1 MIQLFFFQKDQLEIR
16 KSLGLPLD
24 KKIILMGAARLDD
37 PIKGFQYLKE
47 ALKILSPNRTDIL
60 LILFGS
66 IKNSESF
73 FQELSVPYIS
83 LGLLT
88 DNNQISDLYSAA
100 NVTVVPS
107 LYETFGQTLIEAMAC
122 GCPTVSF
129 NNSGQTDIIDHQ
141 VNGFLAE
148 YKNSTDLAA
157 GISWVL
163 DRKDQKSLEDACIR
177 NVHEHYTEQVVA
189 KQYIKLYNEL
199 LQKGSIN

>member
-1 MIQLFFFQKDQLEIR
+1 M
-16 KSLGLPLD
+16 
-24 KKIILMGAARLDD
+24 
-37 PIKGFQYLKE
+37 
-47 ALKILSPNRTDIL
+47 SPNRTDIL

-141 VNGFLAE
+141 VNGFLA
-148 YKNSTDLAA
+148 K
-157 GISWVL
+157 IS
-163 DRKDQKSLEDACIR
+163 
-177 NVHEHYTEQVVA
+177 
-189 KQYIKLYNEL
+189 
-199 LQKGSIN
+199 